1 MIEPIR
7 LIMVE
12 DHPDYREGIRFALE
26 TVDDIELTQTYGT
39 AERALRNLQDC
50 KHNTA
55 PNVVLLDLNL
65 PGMSGLEAIPWF
77 KQYVPNTH
85 VIVLS
90 QSNKEADVLQAISS
104 GAAGYL
110 LKNASLDQITD
121 GIRTVMAGG
130 ATLDTSIAKFI
141 LTTMQKKPQ
150 LSTEQIKL
158 SDREME
164 VLGLIGEGLLK
175 KEISVRLN
183 ISMPTVATHVRHI
196 YEKLEVQN
204 APAAITKAFRAGLLS
219 ADDRSQAE

>member
-1 MIEPIR
+1 MKKTIR
-7 LIMVE
+7 VIMVE

-26 TVDDIELTQTYGT
+26 TVDDIELKHTFGT
-39 AERALRNLQDC
+39 AERALRNVQDA
-50 KHNTA
+50 NNSTA
-55 PNVVLLDLNL
+55 PDVVLLDLNL

-85 VIVLS
+85 LIVLS
-90 QSNKEADVLQAISS
+90 QSDKEADVLEAISA

-121 GIRTVMAGG
+121 GIRTVITGG
-130 ATLDTSIAKFI
+130 ATLDAGIAKFI
-141 LTTMQKKPQ
+141 LTTLQGKPRQ
-150 LSTEQIKL
+150 STESISL

-175 KEISVRLN
+175 KEISDQLK

-204 APAAITKAFRAGLLS
+204 APAAISKGYRTGILPVKGK
-219 ADDRSQAE
+219 E

>member
-1 MIEPIR
+1 MKKTIR
-7 LIMVE
+7 VIMVE

-26 TVDDIELTQTYGT
+26 TVDDIELKHTFGT
-39 AERALRNLQDC
+39 AERALRNVQDA
-50 KHNTA
+50 NNSTA
-55 PNVVLLDLNL
+55 PDVVLLDLNL

-85 VIVLS
+85 LIVLS
-90 QSNKEADVLQAISS
+90 QSDKEADVLEAISA

-121 GIRTVMAGG
+121 GIRTVITGG
-130 ATLDTSIAKFI
+130 ATLDAGIAKFI
-141 LTTMQKKPQ
+141 LTTLQGKPRQ
-150 LSTEQIKL
+150 STESISL

-175 KEISVRLN
+175 KEISDQLK

-204 APAAITKAFRAGLLS
+204 APAAISKAYRTGILPVKGK
-219 ADDRSQAE
+219 E

>member
-1 MIEPIR
+1 MKKTIR
-7 LIMVE
+7 VIMVE

-26 TVDDIELTQTYGT
+26 TVDDIELKHTFGT
-39 AERALRNLQDC
+39 AERALRNVQDA
-50 KHNTA
+50 NNSTA
-55 PNVVLLDLNL
+55 PDVVLLDLNL
-65 PGMSGLEAIPWF
+65 PGMSGLEAMPWF

-85 VIVLS
+85 LIVLS
-90 QSNKEADVLQAISS
+90 QSDKEADVLEAISA

-121 GIRTVMAGG
+121 GIRTVITGG
-130 ATLDTSIAKFI
+130 ATLDAGIAKFI
-141 LTTMQKKPQ
+141 LTTLQGKPRQ
-150 LSTEQIKL
+150 STESISL

-175 KEISVRLN
+175 KEISDQLK

-204 APAAITKAFRAGLLS
+204 APAAISKAYRTGILPVKGK
-219 ADDRSQAE
+219 E